1 MGSREASIDGIRGRG
16 GAAPLA
22 LGRRAGFVAVAYAF
36 VVTMLG
42 TTLPTPLYGIY
53 QLDYGFSEL
62 MVTVIFATYAAGVI
76 AALLLFG
83 RVSDQIGRRR
93 TLLPGLAFA
102 ALSAAVFLL
111 AQGVVPLLAA
121 RVLSGLSAGIFTGTA
136 TAALLDLA
144 PKGDRGRATLV
155 ATIVNVG
162 GLAMGPL
169 LAGLLAEY
177 VGAPLRLPFWV
188 DLGLLLPAAVLIWAL
203 PETAG
208 SSTLGRVRPQRLHV
222 PAAVRPIFLRSA
234 LATFAGFAVLGLFT
248 AVAPAFLAQIL
259 GIQNHATVGLVVFVV
274 FASSIVGQTFFLRA
288 LGHAALSG
296 GCLALIAGMGL
307 VALGLAVSSLAL
319 LLAGGI
325 VAALGQGAAFR
336 AGLTAVN
343 EASPPDHRAEVA
355 SSFFVVA
362 YVALSVPIVGEGL
375 LAQAVGL
382 RPAGLIFAA
391 VVAVFALAV
400 LILLT
405 VETGARRGQALT
417 T

>member
-1 MGSREASIDGIRGRG
+1 MTPRLTLD
-16 GAAPLA
+16 
-22 LGRRAGFVAVAYAF
+22 RRAGFVAVAYAF
-36 VVTMLG
+36 AVTMLG

-76 AALLLFG
+76 GALLLFG

-102 ALSAAVFLL
+102 ALAAVVFLL
-111 AQGVVPLLAA
+111 AQGVVPLLVG

-144 PKGDRGRATLV
+144 PNGDRGRATLV
-155 ATIVNVG
+155 ATVVNVG
-162 GLAMGPL
+162 GLATGPL

-208 SSTLGRVRPQRLHV
+208 STTLRQMRPQRLHV
-222 PAAVRPIFLRSA
+222 PAVVRPVFIRSG

-248 AVAPAFLAQIL
+248 AVAPAFLSQIL
-259 GIQNHATVGLVVFVV
+259 GIENHATIGLVVFVV
-274 FASSIVGQTFFLRA
+274 FASSIVGQTIFLRA
-288 LGHAALSG
+288 LGRAALSG

-307 VALGLAVSSLAL
+307 VALGLAASSLAL
-319 LLAGGI
+319 MVAGGI
-325 VAALGQGAAFR
+325 VAGVGQGAAFR

-343 EASPPDHRAEVA
+343 EASPPEHRAEVA

-362 YVALSVPIVGEGL
+362 YVAISVPIVGEGL
-375 LAQAVGL
+375 LAQVVGL
-382 RPAGLIFAA
+382 RSAGLIFAA
-391 VVAVFALAV
+391 AVAALA
-400 LILLT
+400 LAGLTLLT
-405 VETGARRGQALT
+405 AQTGTGRRHALT

>member
-1 MGSREASIDGIRGRG
+1 MEASIDGIRGHG

-36 VVTMLG
+36 AVAMLG

-111 AQGVVPLLAA
+111 AQGVVPLLAG

-155 ATIVNVG
+155 ATIANVG
-162 GLAMGPL
+162 GLATGPL

-177 VGAPLRLPFWV
+177 AGAPLRLPFWV

-208 SSTLGRVRPQRLHV
+208 SSTLGRVRPQRLRV
-222 PAAVRPIFLRSA
+222 PAEVRPIFLRSA

-259 GIQNHATVGLVVFVV
+259 GIQNHATVGLLVFVV

-288 LGHAALSG
+288 LGRAALSG

-343 EASPPDHRAEVA
+343 EASPPEHRAEVA

-405 VETGARRGQALT
+405 VETGARREQALLT
-417 T
+417 